1 MARLKQTLGLPSL
14 IALGV
19 AGVVG
24 SSWIYTS
31 SRFFADLGAGGM
43 ILGLLLGASLAA
55 CVALA
60 YGELTSA
67 VPRAGGEVVWGYT
80 ALGRPAGFATGWFHI
95 GAYLSS
101 LAFYVTAFGT
111 LLGRYVP
118 GFDALPLWSV
128 NGEAVTAPVLAV
140 GLLLTLIVFGLN
152 WFGVSLGAQVQVV
165 LFAIMILIG
174 LALVVTALIAGS
186 PANLWPMWA
195 PEQEPVSSTLRMV
208 VPGITYVVGFSLVAV
223 LAEESSL
230 PPHRVGRAVVLTV
243 ACAAAFYT
251 AVLLATAYVVPWE
264 TLADPERQGTID
276 AFTDA
281 GFPLLGL
288 GAFLIGVLG
297 LVTSF
302 LGLFVAASRV
312 VLALSRSRLLPHGL
326 SVVDERSGVPRR
338 ALLFVLVATILPGLL
353 GPGAIIWFLDAG
365 GVFLGIVWLL
375 VVIAKYRMPRVYPGL
390 HYGYRA
396 RPAFLP
402 AIGAIGA
409 VLVILFALLPGT
421 GLSLVWPAEHLMLVG
436 WALLGVVLYLVTP
449 APRDAEA
456 AFDDMLGPLAP
467 TLREARRG
475 GAHGAGRR
483 AHQAADRAVDRAA
496 DPGR

>member
-1 MARLKQTLGLPSL
+1 MAELKKSLGMPSL

-31 SRFFADLGAGGM
+31 STLFGELGAGGM
-43 ILGLLLGASLAA
+43 IIGLLIGAALAS

-67 VPRAGGEVVWGYT
+67 IPRAGGEVVWGYT
-80 ALGRPAGFATGWFHI
+80 ALGRTAGFATGWFHI
-95 GAYLSS
+95 GAYISS

-111 LLGRYVP
+111 LLGKYVP
-118 GFDALPLWSV
+118 GMDAMPLYSV
-128 NGEAVTAPVLAV
+128 AGEAVTAPVLITGLALTAV
-140 GLLLTLIVFGLN
+140 VFGLN

-174 LALVVTALIAGS
+174 GVLVGAAVIHGTPS
-186 PANLWPMWA
+186 NLWPMWT
-195 PEQEPVSSTLRMV
+195 PQQDPLPSTLRMV

-230 PPHRVGRAVVLTV
+230 EPRRVGRAVVLTV

-264 TLADPERQGTID
+264 DVAHMKLGTID
-276 AFTDA
+276 AFTKA
-281 GFPLLGL
+281 GFPLLGF
-288 GAFLIGVLG
+288 GAFLIAVLG

-302 LGLFVAASRV
+302 IGLFVASSRV
-312 VLALSRSRLLPHGL
+312 VLALARSRMLPHGL
-326 SVVDERSGVPRR
+326 AAIDERSGVPRR
-338 ALLFVLVATILPGLL
+338 ALLFVLAVTVGFGLL
-353 GPGAIIWFLDAG
+353 GPAAIVWFLDAG

-375 VVIAKYRMPRVYPGL
+375 VVIAKYRMPARYPGL
-390 HYGYRA
+390 EYTYRA

-402 AIGAIGA
+402 AIGALGA
-409 VLVILFALLPGT
+409 ILVIIFTVLPIPGVKMT
-421 GLSLVWPAEHLMLVG
+421 LVWPAEYILLIS
-436 WALLGVVLYLVTP
+436 WAVLGVIMYLFTP
-449 APRDAEA
+449 APKDREG
-456 AFDDMLGPLAP
+456 AFREMLGPHADKLLA
-467 TLREARRG
+467 ARR
-475 GAHGAGRR
+475 R
-483 AHQAADRAVDRAA
+483 
-496 DPGR
+496 